1 MILGTA
7 GHIDHGKTALVK
19 ALTGVDTDRLPEERR
34 RGITIELGFA
44 PLVLEGVGTVGVVDV
59 PGHEAFV
66 RTMLAGASGIDLALL
81 VVAADE
87 GPMPQTRE
95 HLAILDLLG
104 IRAGVVALTK
114 VDLVDP
120 DWLALVREDL
130 GGLLAT
136 SSLAAAPIVDTS
148 VLTGAGLDDLRVAL
162 THAACAIPRRDNS
175 DLFRMPVDRAFTI
188 RGTGTVVTGTVW
200 SGSLSRDAVVR
211 IMPGGREARVRG
223 LESHGQSVDRVTP
236 GSRAAVSLG
245 GVDVGEVPRGS
256 TLVTDSAWTEA
267 RIIRAD
273 VHLVEGA
280 ELGPR
285 TRVRFHLGTRDVGA
299 RVVARS
305 GNGDKP
311 ARIVL
316 DEPIVARGGDRFVL
330 RTASPVSTIGG
341 GVITDPSP
349 SGRRVRVWQGSGLS
363 VGERLG
369 LLITDAGESGLERAR
384 LSVRLGITNNSIEST
399 LNVASQQY
407 ALINDR
413 LFDIL
418 WIGSAA
424 EKVIAEVDAFHARE
438 PLEAGMSL
446 QAIRSG
452 LGVVPVVADAIVS
465 RLVEDGLLVV
475 DRGLVRRNGW
485 SPSPSNA
492 QRSAVDAVER
502 VLHQAGREPPSVS
515 ELAATYGSDV
525 GAILRFLERRGQVV
539 QVEPDRYYAASALEA
554 VVSDLRRG
562 TETGKAYGPS
572 ELREVL
578 GVSRK
583 YLIPLLEYCD
593 RHAVTVRRET
603 GRIVQPF
610 DAVDSELDR
619 RLS

>member
-44 PLVLEGVGTVGVVDV
+44 PLVLEGVGTLGVVDV

-66 RTMLAGASGIDLALL
+66 RTMLAGASGIDLAML

-104 IRAGVVALTK
+104 IRTGVVALTK
-114 VDLVDP
+114 VDLVDS

-130 GGLLAT
+130 
-136 SSLAAAPIVDTS
+136 SSLLSGSPLADAPIIETS
-148 VLTGAGLDDLRVAL
+148 VLTGVGLDALRAAL
-162 THAACAIPRRDNS
+162 AAAAQAVPKREET
-175 DLFRMPVDRAFTI
+175 DLFRLPVDRAFTI

-200 SGSLSRDAVVR
+200 SGSLKRDAVVR
-211 IMPGGREARVRG
+211 ILPGGREARVRG
-223 LESHGQSVDRVTP
+223 LESHGQAVDQIGP
-236 GSRAAVSLG
+236 GTRAAVSLG
-245 GVDVGEVPRGS
+245 GVDVDQVPRGS
-256 TLVTDSAWTEA
+256 TLVTDAAWAESTVV
-267 RIIRAD
+267 RSD

-285 TRVRFHLGTRDVGA
+285 TRVRFHLGTRDVSA
-299 RVVARS
+299 RVVAR
-305 GNGDKP
+305 GGDGLRA

-330 RTASPVSTIGG
+330 RTASPVSTVGG

-349 SGRRVRVWQGSGLS
+349 GARRVRVWQESGLS
-363 VGERLG
+363 VVERLRM
-369 LLITDAGESGLERAR
+369 LITEAGESGLAR
-384 LSVRLGITNNSIEST
+384 SQLSVRLGITNVLVELT
-399 LNVASQQY
+399 LDNTAKSHV
-407 ALINDR
+407 LIGDR
-413 LFDIL
+413 LLDVMLIEQL
-418 WIGSAA
+418 TGQVVSDL
-424 EKVIAEVDAFHARE
+424 DAFHQRE

-452 LGVVPVVADAIVS
+452 LGVIPVVADAVVA
-465 RLVEDGLLVV
+465 RLVEGGRIVV
-475 DRGLVRRNGW
+475 ERGLVHRNGW
-485 SPSPSNA
+485 SPTPSTA
-492 QRSAVDAVER
+492 QRLVLDAVER
-502 VLHQAGREPPSVS
+502 VLHDAGREPPSVS
-515 ELAATYGSDV
+515 ELAATYGAEV
-525 GAILRFLERRGQVV
+525 GAVLRFLERTGKIV
-539 QVEPDRYYAASALEA
+539 QVEPDRYYATSALQS

-562 TETGKAYGPS
+562 TETGRAYGPS

-593 RHAVTVRRET
+593 RLAVTVRRES
-603 GRIVQPF
+603 GRIVQPV
-610 DAVDSELDR
+610 DAVDSESDR
-619 RLS
+619 HLS